1 MFAAIGRF
9 FKAIGYMLTGRL
21 DAKTKG
27 IDEDPSVVRARYD
40 ELIARKRQSI
50 LQVRNAVAGF
60 IRNAERKRS
69 ELQAT
74 NEDIAQKE
82 RLMNGAKAMAA
93 KLAKGRSRE
102 EAQQDMEFVK
112 CMKAY
117 QDFKSSLDILQQRR
131 ESLEL
136 DIEQTQK
143 DAKGYEVQ
151 LQGLHRELQELS
163 DERERSVADV
173 AMARETRAASEAIA
187 GIANDG
193 TADDLRRLR
202 ETVGQARA
210 EAQVTSRMAGTDT
223 ARQEAEFLELAGSAQ
238 AESEFLDG
246 IFGAEKPAEAAA
258 ETGAK
263 ATPDAAAAKAKQRLP
278 E

>member
-1 MFAAIGRF
+1 MFKAIGRF
-9 FKAIGYMLTGRL
+9 FTTIGYLLTGRL

-27 IDEDPSVVRARYD
+27 INEDPSVVRARYD
-40 ELIARKRQSI
+40 ELISQKRQSI
-50 LQVRNAVAGF
+50 LQVRNAVAGV

-69 ELQAT
+69 ELQST
-74 NEDIAQKE
+74 KENIAQKE
-82 RLMNGAKAMAA
+82 RLMSGARAMAT
-93 KLAKGRSRE
+93 KLAKGRNRE

-112 CMKAY
+112 CMKAF
-117 QDFKSSLDILQQRR
+117 QDFKSSLEILEQRR

-136 DIEQTQK
+136 DIQQTEK

-151 LQGLHRELQELS
+151 LQGVHRELQSLV

-173 AMARETRAASEAIA
+173 AMARETRAANEVLA
-187 GIANDG
+187 GVANDG

-202 ETVGQARA
+202 ETVAQAKA

-223 ARQEAEFLELAGSAQ
+223 ARQEAEFLDLAGGVE

-246 IFGAEKPAEAAA
+246 IFGTEKDDTVA
-258 ETGAK
+258 
-263 ATPDAAAAKAKQRLP
+263 PDAAKAAPEGVTKEKQRLP

>member
-1 MFAAIGRF
+1 MFKAIGRF
-9 FKAIGYMLTGRL
+9 FTTIGYLLTGRL

-27 IDEDPSVVRARYD
+27 LNEDPSVVRARYD
-40 ELIARKRQSI
+40 GLITQKRGSI
-50 LQVRNAVAGF
+50 LQVRNAVAGV
-60 IRNAERKRS
+60 IRNVERKRN

-74 NEDIAQKE
+74 KEDIAQKE
-82 RLMNGAKAMAA
+82 RLMSGAKAMAA

-112 CMKAY
+112 CMKAF
-117 QDFKSSLDILQQRR
+117 QDFKSSLEILEQRR

-136 DIEQTQK
+136 DIQQTEK

-151 LQGLHRELQELS
+151 LQGLHRDLQSLV

-173 AMARETRAASEAIA
+173 AMARETRAASEVLA

-202 ETVGQARA
+202 ETVAQAKA

-223 ARQEAEFLELAGSAQ
+223 ARQEAEFLELAGGIE

-246 IFGAEKPAEAAA
+246 IFGAEKTEAVAPDQTTAA
-258 ETGAK
+258 PEGVGK
-263 ATPDAAAAKAKQRLP
+263 EKQRLP

>member
-1 MFAAIGRF
+1 MFKAVGRF
-9 FKAIGYMLTGRL
+9 FRAIGYLLTGRI

-27 IDEDPSVVRARYD
+27 LNEDPGVVRARYD
-40 ELIARKRQSI
+40 ELISQKRQSI
-50 LQVRNAVAGF
+50 LQVRNAVAGV
-60 IRNAERKRS
+60 IRNAERKRG

-74 NEDIAQKE
+74 KEDIAKKE

-112 CMKAY
+112 CMKAF
-117 QDFKSSLDILQQRR
+117 QDFKSSLEILEQRR
-131 ESLEL
+131 EGLEL
-136 DIEQTQK
+136 DIEQTEK
-143 DAKGYEVQ
+143 DAKGYEIQ
-151 LQGLHRELQELS
+151 LQGLHRELQDMM

-173 AMARETRAASEAIA
+173 AMARETRAASEALA

-202 ETVGQARA
+202 ETVAQAKA
-210 EAQVTSRMAGTDT
+210 EAQVTSRMAGSDT
-223 ARQEAEFLELAGSAQ
+223 ARQEAEFLELAGGVE
-238 AESEFLDG
+238 AESQFLDD
-246 IFGAEKPAEAAA
+246 IFGAEKAAPASAEPAQAAP
-258 ETGAK
+258 ESAK
-263 ATPDAAAAKAKQRLP
+263 EKQRLP

>member
-1 MFAAIGRF
+1 MFKAIGRF
-9 FKAIGYMLTGRL
+9 FTTLGYLLTGRL

-27 IDEDPSVVRARYD
+27 LNEDPNVVRARYD
-40 ELIARKRQSI
+40 QLITQKRQSI
-50 LQVRNAVAGF
+50 LQVRNAVAGV
-60 IRNAERKRS
+60 IRNAECKRG

-74 NEDIAQKE
+74 KEDIAKKD
-82 RLMNGAKAMAA
+82 RLMSGAKAMAA

-112 CMKAY
+112 CMKAF
-117 QDFKSSLDILQQRR
+117 QDFKSSLEILEQRR
-131 ESLEL
+131 EGLEL
-136 DIEQTQK
+136 DIEQTEK

-151 LQGLHRELQELS
+151 LQGLHRDLQELI

-173 AMARETRAASEAIA
+173 AMARETRAASEALA

-202 ETVGQARA
+202 ETVAQAKA
-210 EAQVTSRMAGTDT
+210 EAQVTSRLAGTDS
-223 ARQEAEFLELAGSAQ
+223 ARQEAEFLELAGGVE

-246 IFGAEKPAEAAA
+246 IFGAEKA
-258 ETGAK
+258 ETA
-263 ATPDAAAAKAKQRLP
+263 APDAVKAAPETVVKEKQRLP

>member
-1 MFAAIGRF
+1 MFKAIGRF
-9 FKAIGYMLTGRL
+9 FTTLGYLLTGRL

-27 IDEDPSVVRARYD
+27 LNEDPNVVRARYD
-40 ELIARKRQSI
+40 QLITQKRQSI
-50 LQVRNAVAGF
+50 LQVRNAVAGV
-60 IRNAERKRS
+60 IRNAERKRG

-74 NEDIAQKE
+74 KEDIAKKD
-82 RLMNGAKAMAA
+82 RLMSGAKAMAA

-112 CMKAY
+112 CMKAF
-117 QDFKSSLDILQQRR
+117 QDFKSSLEILEQRR
-131 ESLEL
+131 EGLEL
-136 DIEQTQK
+136 DIEQTEK

-151 LQGLHRELQELS
+151 LQGLHRDLQELI

-173 AMARETRAASEAIA
+173 AMARETRAASEALA

-202 ETVGQARA
+202 ETVAQAKA
-210 EAQVTSRMAGTDT
+210 EAQVTSRLAGTDS
-223 ARQEAEFLELAGSAQ
+223 ARQEAEFLELAGGVE

-246 IFGAEKPAEAAA
+246 IFGAEKA
-258 ETGAK
+258 ETA
-263 ATPDAAAAKAKQRLP
+263 APDAVKAAPETVVKEKQRLP

>member
-1 MFAAIGRF
+1 MFKAIGRF
-9 FKAIGYMLTGRL
+9 FRAIGYMLTGRI

-27 IDEDPSVVRARYD
+27 LDEDPSVVRARYD
-40 ELIARKRQSI
+40 ELITLKRQSI
-50 LQVRNAVAGF
+50 LQVRNAVAGV

-69 ELQAT
+69 ELQST
-74 NEDIAQKE
+74 KEDIAQKE
-82 RLMNGAKAMAA
+82 RLMSGAKAMAA
-93 KLAKGRSRE
+93 KLAKGKSRE

-112 CMKAY
+112 CMKAF
-117 QDFKSSLDILQQRR
+117 QDFKSSLEILEQRR
-131 ESLEL
+131 EGLEL
-136 DIEQTQK
+136 DIAQTEK

-151 LQGLHRELQELS
+151 LQGLHRDLQELI

-173 AMARETRAASEAIA
+173 AMARETRAASEALA

-202 ETVGQARA
+202 ETVAQAKA

-223 ARQEAEFLELAGSAQ
+223 ARQEAEFLELAGGVE

-246 IFGAEKPAEAAA
+246 IFGAEKTATATPEQAPAAA
-258 ETGAK
+258 ENVGK
-263 ATPDAAAAKAKQRLP
+263 EKQRLP

>member
-1 MFAAIGRF
+1 MFKAIGRF
-9 FKAIGYMLTGRL
+9 FTTIGYLLTGRL

-27 IDEDPSVVRARYD
+27 INEDPSVVRARYD
-40 ELIARKRQSI
+40 ELISQKRQSI
-50 LQVRNAVAGF
+50 LQVRNAVAGV

-69 ELQAT
+69 ELQST
-74 NEDIAQKE
+74 KENIAQKE
-82 RLMNGAKAMAA
+82 RLMSGAKAMAT
-93 KLAKGRSRE
+93 KLAKGRNRE

-112 CMKAY
+112 CMKAF
-117 QDFKSSLDILQQRR
+117 QDFKSSLEILEQRR

-136 DIEQTQK
+136 DIQQTEK

-151 LQGLHRELQELS
+151 LQGVHRELQSLV

-173 AMARETRAASEAIA
+173 AMARETRAASEVLA
-187 GIANDG
+187 GVANDG

-202 ETVGQARA
+202 ETVAQAKA

-223 ARQEAEFLELAGSAQ
+223 VRQEAEFLELAGGVE

-246 IFGAEKPAEAAA
+246 IFGTEKDDTVAPDS
-258 ETGAK
+258 AK
-263 ATPDAAAAKAKQRLP
+263 AAPEGVTKEKQRLP